1 MNSLK
6 QYYEHFS
13 EEIKMQITVIFVCV
27 TLVFFLDSSFAQE
40 NAQEVLKN
48 IQNKFSTINDLSA
61 ELTQSVNGNLN
72 LKGKVY
78 YKKEN
83 NLRFEFKNILIVS
96 DGETSWSYNQKDDK
110 VVITD
115 YENEGN
121 KILSMR
127 QIIFDYPQDCDLST
141 FESEGKTILE
151 LIPKDDAFSFSSIK
165 LFIDGDNLITKALID
180 DPASGAIQIDLSN
193 YQLNK
198 NLPDSFFQFSPPEGS
213 KVIDLR

>member
-1 MNSLK
+1 
-6 QYYEHFS
+6 
-13 EEIKMQITVIFVCV
+13 MQIKVIFVCV

-165 LFIDGDNLITKALID
+165 LFIDGDSLITKALID

>member
-13 EEIKMQITVIFVCV
+13 EEIKMQIKVIFVCV

-110 VVITD
+110 VIITD
-115 YENEGN
+115 YESEGN

-180 DPASGAIQIDLSN
+180 DPASGAIQIDLSD